1 MLRHLLLVSALL
13 QCGWPSCVDGFVGSV
28 YRAKYVT
35 VLRRVDVKPS
45 VVAVGKREV
54 KKACAARRVPP
65 HQLIM
70 TRKSISRAN
79 VAHCQILNKHIYVFF
94 RRILRMATAEAEA
107 TAVDLTT
114 LVLKHEAQK
123 KSWFGG

>member
-1 MLRHLLLVSALL
+1 M
-13 QCGWPSCVDGFVGSV
+13 
-28 YRAKYVT
+28 
-35 VLRRVDVKPS
+35 
-45 VVAVGKREV
+45 
-54 KKACAARRVPP
+54 
-65 HQLIM
+65 I
-70 TRKSISRAN
+70 
-79 VAHCQILNKHIYVFF
+79 F